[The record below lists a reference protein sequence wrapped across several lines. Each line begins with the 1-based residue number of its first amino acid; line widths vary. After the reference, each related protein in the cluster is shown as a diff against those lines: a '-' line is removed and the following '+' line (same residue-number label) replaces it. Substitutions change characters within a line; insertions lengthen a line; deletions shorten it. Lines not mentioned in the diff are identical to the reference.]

1 MGSAAM
7 TGIRAL
13 VRGQLGLRRWKCGVN
28 DCKLIMSIGMAYFI
42 VFPYR

>member
-1 MGSAAM
+1 MGSA
-7 TGIRAL
+7 TTVGIGAL
-13 VRGQLGLRRWKCGVN
+13 GRGQLGLRRWKCGVN